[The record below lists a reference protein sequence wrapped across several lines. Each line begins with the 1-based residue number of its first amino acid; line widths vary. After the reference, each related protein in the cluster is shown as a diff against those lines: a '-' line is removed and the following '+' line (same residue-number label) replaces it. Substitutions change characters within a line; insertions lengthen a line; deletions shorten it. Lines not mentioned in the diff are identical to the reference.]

1 MKKFLTGIALFLIFI
16 LPVTAS
22 AQTLIPGGFLIGIH
36 LKNDTLTVS
45 QVHRTC
51 DLKPGDQLLK
61 IDDTPIRQV
70 DDISAALENCENTVT
85 VTVRRNGKL
94 KTVTV
99 APEDKKLGITLK
111 NGVSGLGT
119 VTYYDPQTKKFGA
132 LGHSVNDQSGAPI
145 SLTEGSVY
153 PASVVSVQKGSAG
166 KPGRLLGQLDGSNSL
181 GTVEKIVTRG
191 IFGKADFR
199 PDQPLPVATRQQVH
213 TGPATIRCT
222 VDGRGLQEYSV
233 EILRLYPENNS
244 RTRDLLL
251 RVTDEALLETTGGIV
266 QGMSGSPI
274 IQDGKLIGAVT
285 HVLVNDPTTGYG
297 IFIEN
302 MLDAAA

>member
-1 MKKFLTGIALFLIFI
+1 MKKILTGIALFLIFI

-22 AQTLIPGGFLIGIH
+22 AQTLIPGGFLIGIY

-45 QVHRTC
+45 QVHRPC
-51 DLKPGDQLLK
+51 DLKPGDQILK
-61 IDDTPIRQV
+61 IDDTPIRCAE
-70 DDISAALENCENTVT
+70 DISAALENCDAIVT
-85 VTVRRNGKL
+85 VTVLRGGKQ
-94 KTVTV
+94 KTVKLT
-99 APEDKKLGITLK
+99 PQDKKLGITLK

-132 LGHSVNDQSGAPI
+132 LGHSVNDQTGTPI
-145 SLTEGSVY
+145 SLTQGSVY
-153 PASVVSVQKGSAG
+153 PASVVSVQKGAAG
-166 KPGRLLGQLDGSNSL
+166 KPGRLLGQLESHDPL
-181 GTVEKIVTRG
+181 GTVEKNVTRG

-222 VDGRGLQEYSV
+222 VGSQGLQEYSV
-233 EILRLYPENNS
+233 EILRLYPENDS

-251 RVTDEALLETTGGIV
+251 RVTDETLLETTGGIV

-274 IQDGKLIGAVT
+274 IQDGKLVGAVT